1 VQRLHHVRY
10 IGGADPD
17 LGRVTF
23 LDQGRA
29 EALAEGGLKSALE
42 LSVRSF
48 LPG

>member
-1 VQRLHHVRY
+1 VERLHDLGD
-10 IGGADPD
+10 IGRADPD